1 MERSGEGGAARA
13 DVHWRLRGFIVGS
26 HADLRP
32 EFVATVSGWLR
43 DGSLVARE
51 TVVDGLD
58 NAVEAFRD
66 LLRGGNTGKMV
77 VRLTS
82 DPD

>member
-1 MERSGEGGAARA
+1 
-13 DVHWRLRGFIVGS
+13 VGD

-32 EFVATVSGWLR
+32 EFAGAVSGWLR

-58 NAVEAFRD
+58 SAVDAFRA
-66 LLRGGNTGKMV
+66 LLSGGNTGKMV
-77 VRLTS
+77 VRLTP
-82 DPD
+82 DPS